1 MVDASSVPRGRG
13 CGCICQSCSAPLIAR
28 QGDVRVWHFAHAT
41 SASNVE
47 GVCDY
52 SPLVSIRL
60 MAHQILDDL
69 DKISLPPAPNESRT
83 TPRKAQIESI
93 TIDSRFEESTV
104 DAIAMIKDTP
114 LVIYMTYKSR
124 PTPSPLCVPTQKD
137 VGVLGI
143 NLDTIWKLLQESD
156 FDQFAGSATKKHSY
170 SDRLLRLLTQDTS
183 AKSWIYHPRQDKRPP
198 QPHGERGSGV
208 KLVSHAPLRHDPAR
222 PQSQPEPAKPKKQ
235 QNRIRPIPDNT
246 PLMAR
251 YVCQN
256 CSETWNAGY
265 DDEKAKSCPI
275 CKQRDVSMQGL
286 PG

>member
-1 MVDASSVPRGRG
+1 MDAFSVPRGRD

-41 SASNVE
+41 SDSNVE

-52 SPLVSIRL
+52 SPVVSIRL
-60 MAHQILDDL
+60 MAHQILADL
-69 DKISLPPAPNESRT
+69 DKISLPPAPSESRT

-104 DAIAMIKDTP
+104 DAIATIKDTT
-114 LVIYMTYKSR
+114 LVIYMMYKAR
-124 PTPSPLCVPTQKD
+124 PIPSALYAPTHQGA
-137 VGVLGI
+137 GVLGI

-156 FDQFAGSATKKHSY
+156 FDQFEGSATKKHSY
-170 SDRLLRLLTQDTS
+170 CDRLLRLLTQDTS
-183 AKSWIYHPRQDKRPP
+183 ARSWIYHPRQDKRSP
-198 QPHGERGSGV
+198 QPHGERGSGI
-208 KLVSHAPLRHDPAR
+208 KLVSRDPLRQAPVR
-222 PQSQPEPAKPKKQ
+222 PQPQPEPLKPKKQ
-235 QNRIRPIPDNT
+235 QNRVRPIPDNT
-246 PLMAR
+246 PLLAR

-256 CSETWNAGY
+256 CSETWIAGY